1 MIPSLRATSL
11 RTLRVGARGFAGHW
25 ESMAQ
30 QIPAAKKDEFNAIV
44 SDMRKA
50 KVRRCSLARAMRER
64 ALPVPPPLWVR
75 ECGGESSRSG
85 RAAARWRRWCDAAAV
100 AAVVRPRRATPWAHC
115 PRSLLVTRPPPVPHT
130 PLLTFIYNR

>member
-50 KVRRCSLARAMRER
+50 KVRRCSLAARCAS
-64 ALPVPPPLWVR
+64 APCPFPHPCGC

-115 PRSLLVTRPPPVPHT
+115 RRSLLVTRPRPFHT